1 MPDYLLMV
9 VLVIGY
15 FFSWVAYF
23 DHCDLV
29 IGYFSWRL
37 FNMDRA
43 SILIVEDEDS
53 QRSLLSGLL
62 RKEGYTI
69 GEAGTGADALEVFKK
84 DVFELVLL
92 DYKLPDTDGLTLLK
106 KFKEINPEVEVI
118 MVTAFGSIEN
128 AVGALK
134 AGATEYLTKPI
145 DLDDLLFKIK
155 KTEEKTYLVRE
166 NRVLKE
172 TLKDRFKSEDF
183 VYQSEKM
190 HEVASLI
197 VRIASTDST
206 CIINGESGVGKEV
219 VVDLLHSLSD
229 RKDNPL
235 IKVNCAAI
243 PETLLESEL
252 FGYEKGAFTG
262 AYQRKIGKFEV
273 ANKGTI
279 FLDEI
284 GDIPLVLQSKLLR
297 VLQEREIERLG
308 GLHTVKVDVRIVTA
322 TNKNLDEEVKKG
334 TFREDL
340 YYRLNVVNIRVPPLR
355 ERKEDILL
363 LIDFFLKKYNARHKK
378 NVKGVTREVR
388 DMLMKYDYPG
398 NVRELENIT
407 ERAVVLTRGDYIS
420 KEDLP
425 AFSGETKDLLEKN
438 MKETVETIERN
449 MILDA
454 LISSEWV
461 QTKAASILGLSE
473 RMLRYKIKKYKIV
486 KTTQNDT

>member
-1 MPDYLLMV
+1 
-9 VLVIGY
+9 
-15 FFSWVAYF
+15 
-23 DHCDLV
+23 
-29 IGYFSWRL
+29 
-37 FNMDRA
+37 MDRA

-62 RKEGYTI
+62 KKEGYTI
-69 GEAGTGADALEVFKK
+69 GEAGTGADALAVFKK

-155 KTEEKTYLVRE
+155 RTEEKTYLVRE

-172 TLKDRFKSEDF
+172 TLKDRFKTEDF

-197 VRIASTDST
+197 VRIAGTDST

-229 RKDNPL
+229 RKNNPL

-284 GDIPLVLQSKLLR
+284 GDIPLILQSKLLR
-297 VLQEREIERLG
+297 VLQEREVERLG
-308 GLHTVKVDVRIVTA
+308 GLNPVKVDVRIITA

-334 TFREDL
+334 AFREDL
-340 YYRLNVVNIRVPPLR
+340 YYRLNVVNILVPPLR

-425 AFSGETKDLLEKN
+425 TFTGETKDLLEKN
-438 MKETVETIERN
+438 MKETVEIIERK

-454 LISSEWV
+454 LIGSEWV

-473 RMLRYKIKKYKIV
+473 RMLRYKIKKYKIA
-486 KTTQNDT
+486 KTGQNDT

>member
-1 MPDYLLMV
+1 
-9 VLVIGY
+9 
-15 FFSWVAYF
+15 
-23 DHCDLV
+23 
-29 IGYFSWRL
+29 
-37 FNMDRA
+37 MDRA

-62 RKEGYTI
+62 KKEGYAV
-69 GEAGTGADALEVFKK
+69 GEAGNGADAVDLFKK

-92 DYKLPDTDGLTLLK
+92 DYKLPDTDGLTLLRR
-106 KFKEINPEVEVI
+106 FKEINPEVEVI

-134 AGATEYLTKPI
+134 AGASEYLTKPI

-197 VRIASTDST
+197 VRIAKTDST

-219 VVDLLHSLSD
+219 IVDLLHSLSD

-297 VLQEREIERLG
+297 VLQEREVERLG
-308 GLHTVKVDVRIVTA
+308 GLHPVKVDVRIITA

-340 YYRLNVVNIRVPPLR
+340 YYRLNVVSIRVPPLR
-355 ERKEDILL
+355 ERKEDVLL
-363 LIDFFLKKYNARHKK
+363 LIDFFLKKYNTRHKK

-407 ERAVVLTRGDYIS
+407 ERAIVLTRGDYIS

-438 MKETVETIERN
+438 MKETVEAIERN

-454 LISSEWV
+454 LIGSEWV

-486 KTTQNDT
+486 KTGQNET

>member
-1 MPDYLLMV
+1 
-9 VLVIGY
+9 
-15 FFSWVAYF
+15 
-23 DHCDLV
+23 
-29 IGYFSWRL
+29 
-37 FNMDRA
+37 MDRA

-69 GEAGTGADALEVFKK
+69 GEAGTGADALDVFKK

-155 KTEEKTYLVRE
+155 RTEEKTYLIRE

-183 VYQSEKM
+183 VYQGEKM

-197 VRIASTDST
+197 VRIAKTDST

-297 VLQEREIERLG
+297 VLQEREVERLG
-308 GLHTVKVDVRIVTA
+308 GLHPVKVDVRIVTA

-334 TFREDL
+334 AFREDL

-388 DMLMKYDYPG
+388 DILMKYDYPG

-407 ERAVVLTRGDYIS
+407 ERAIVLTRGDYIS

-473 RMLRYKIKKYKIV
+473 RMLRYKIKKYAIV
-486 KTTQNDT
+486 RNTRIGE

>member
-1 MPDYLLMV
+1 M
-9 VLVIGY
+9 
-15 FFSWVAYF
+15 
-23 DHCDLV
+23 
-29 IGYFSWRL
+29 
-37 FNMDRA
+37 
-43 SILIVEDEDS
+43 
-53 QRSLLSGLL
+53 
-62 RKEGYTI
+62 
-69 GEAGTGADALEVFKK
+69 
-84 DVFELVLL
+84 
-92 DYKLPDTDGLTLLK
+92 GLTLLK

-134 AGATEYLTKPI
+134 AGATEYLTKPV

-183 VYQSEKM
+183 VYQGEKM

-197 VRIASTDST
+197 VRIANTDST

-262 AYQRKIGKFEV
+262 AYQRKIGKFEL

-308 GLHTVKVDVRIVTA
+308 GLHPVKVDVRIVTA

-363 LIDFFLKKYNARHKK
+363 LIDFFLKKYNAKHKK

>member
-1 MPDYLLMV
+1 VEEM
-9 VLVIGY
+9 
-15 FFSWVAYF
+15 
-23 DHCDLV
+23 
-29 IGYFSWRL
+29 
-37 FNMDRA
+37 NMDRA

-92 DYKLPDTDGLTLLK
+92 DYKLPDTDGLALLK

-145 DLDDLLFKIK
+145 DLDDLLFKIR

-197 VRIASTDST
+197 VRIAMTDST

-262 AYQRKIGKFEV
+262 AYQRKIGKFEL
-273 ANKGTI
+273 ANRGTI

-308 GLHTVKVDVRIVTA
+308 GIHTVKVDVRIITA

-334 TFREDL
+334 NFREDL

-355 ERKEDILL
+355 ERKEDVLL
-363 LIDFFLKKYNARHKK
+363 LIDFFLKKYNAKHKK
-378 NVKGVTREVR
+378 NVKGLTREVR

-454 LISSEWV
+454 LISAEWV

-473 RMLRYKIKKYKIV
+473 RMLRYKIKKYNIV
-486 KTTQNDT
+486 KTTRNDT

>member
-1 MPDYLLMV
+1 
-9 VLVIGY
+9 
-15 FFSWVAYF
+15 
-23 DHCDLV
+23 
-29 IGYFSWRL
+29 
-37 FNMDRA
+37 MDRA
-43 SILIVEDEDS
+43 GILIVEDEDA
-53 QRSLLSGLL
+53 QRTLLAGLL
-62 RKEGYTI
+62 RKEGYAV
-69 GEAGTGADALEVFKK
+69 GEAGNGHDAIESFKN
-84 DVFELVLL
+84 DVFEIVLL

-106 KFKEINPEVEVI
+106 KFKETNPETEVI

-134 AGATEYLTKPI
+134 AGASEYMTKPI

-197 VRIASTDST
+197 VRIARTDST
-206 CIINGESGVGKEV
+206 CIIAGESGVGKEV
-219 VVDLLHSLSD
+219 VVDLIHSLSD
-229 RKDNPL
+229 RKDYPL
-235 IKVNCAAI
+235 VKVNCAAI

-262 AYQRKIGKFEV
+262 AHQRKIGKFEL

-284 GDIPLVLQSKLLR
+284 GDIPLILQSKLLR
-297 VLQEREIERLG
+297 ALQEKEIERLG
-308 GLHTVKVDVRIVTA
+308 GLHPIKVDARIITA

-340 YYRLNVVNIRVPPLR
+340 YYRLNVVNISVPPLR
-355 ERKEDILL
+355 ERKEDIPL

-378 NVKGVTREVR
+378 NVKGITREAR
-388 DMLMKYDYPG
+388 DILMKYDYPG
-398 NVRELENIT
+398 NIRELENIT

-425 AFSGETKDLLEKN
+425 VFSDQTKAMLEKN
-438 MKETVETIERN
+438 MKEIVEAIEKN

-454 LISSEWV
+454 LIGSDWT
-461 QTKAASILGLSE
+461 QTRAASILGLSE
-473 RMLRYKIKKYKIV
+473 RMLRYKIKKYNIV
-486 KTTQNDT
+486 KTARNVE

>member
-1 MPDYLLMV
+1 ME
-9 VLVIGY
+9 VLI
-15 FFSWVAYF
+15 
-23 DHCDLV
+23 
-29 IGYFSWRL
+29 
-37 FNMDRA
+37 MDKA
-43 SILIVEDEDS
+43 SILIVEDEES
-53 QRSLLSGLL
+53 QRTLLSGLMK
-62 RKEGYTI
+62 KEGYTI
-69 GEAGTGADALEVFKK
+69 GEAGTGADALEFFKR
-84 DVFELVLL
+84 DIFELVLL

-106 KFKEINPEVEVI
+106 KLKEINPEIEVI
-118 MVTAFGSIEN
+118 MITAFGSIEN

-134 AGATEYLTKPI
+134 AGASEYLTKPI

-155 KTEEKTYLVRE
+155 KTEERTYLVRE

-190 HEVASLI
+190 NEVASLI
-197 VRIASTDST
+197 VRIAKTDST

-219 VVDLLHSLSD
+219 VVDLLHSLSE
-229 RKDNPL
+229 RNNNAL

-262 AYQRKIGKFEV
+262 AYQRKIGKFEL

-279 FLDEI
+279 FLDEV

-308 GLHTVKVDVRIVTA
+308 GLHPVKVDVRIIAA

-334 TFREDL
+334 AFREDL

-355 ERKEDILL
+355 ERKDDIPL
-363 LIDFFLKKYNARHKK
+363 LIDFFLKKYSAKHKK
-378 NVKGVTREVR
+378 NVKGLTREAR
-388 DMLMKYDYPG
+388 DVLMKYDYPG

-407 ERAVVLTRGDYIS
+407 ERAVVLTRGDSIS

-425 AFSGETKDLLEKN
+425 AFSDETKDLLEKN
-438 MKETVETIERN
+438 MKGTVETIERN

-454 LISSEWV
+454 LNSSEWV

-473 RMLRYKIKKYKIV
+473 RMLRYKIKKYKII
-486 KTTQNDT
+486 KTGQSDT